1 MVYTLEDIRNLL
13 AAASA
18 DERRQ
23 LAEILD
29 VELDGNSEPPK
40 QADALVRQLCWKYQT
55 PLGYLI
61 RDPSFDEMCVDVAK
75 ALKLGGLV
83 KEGISCWTLLRRLIE
98 NMLQTMWEEMSPEE
112 REDFAKKMLTAEEF
126 KTVFK
131 GGRVDWGKAGVGTL
145 LLGIKHLGGFATY
158 KVALIIANQVARL
171 LLRRGLSLA
180 ANAALVRGLSI
191 FLGPVGWLLM
201 AWGVNDLLGTN
212 FKRTIPAV
220 LYIYCIYERL
230 RESAQLPFE
239 A

>member
-1 MVYTLEDIRNLL
+1 MVYTLEDIRKLL
-13 AAASA
+13 AVASA

-29 VELDGNSEPPK
+29 IEVDAKSKPRK
-40 QADALVRQLCWKYQT
+40 QAEVLVRQLCWKYQT
-55 PLGYLI
+55 PLGYLT

-75 ALKLGGLV
+75 ALKLGGLA
-83 KEGISCWTLLRRLIE
+83 KENTSCWTLLQRLIK
-98 NMLQTMWEEMSPEE
+98 NMLKTMWKEMSPEQ
-112 REDFAKKMLTAEEF
+112 REDFAKKVLTADEF
-126 KTVFK
+126 KSVFK
-131 GGRVDWGKAGVGTL
+131 GGTVDWGKAGAGTL

-158 KVALIIANQVARL
+158 KVALIIANQAARL
-171 LLRRGLSLA
+171 LLHRGLSLA

-212 FKRTIPAV
+212 YKRMIPAV
-220 LYIYCIYERL
+220 LYIYCIYEQL
-230 RESAQLPFE
+230 RESDRLPFE